1 MQRRIRQGCSVSA
14 LKLILV
20 PATLA
25 CKIRNDDEI
34 RGLIWRITTAYA
46 DVANSLTDL
55 EISKTEF
62 SEIAG
67 AKLD

>member
-1 MQRRIRQGCSVSA
+1 MSCITFKIRFSIGN
-14 LKLILV
+14 
-20 PATLA
+20 
-25 CKIRNDDEI
+25 IRNDDEI
-34 RGLIWRITTAYA
+34 RRLIWLLTTAYA
-46 DVANSLTDL
+46 DVVNSLRDL

>member
-1 MQRRIRQGCSVSA
+1 MSCISFKIHFSIGN
-14 LKLILV
+14 
-20 PATLA
+20 
-25 CKIRNDDEI
+25 IRNDDEI
-34 RGLIWRITTAYA
+34 RRLIWLITTAYA
-46 DVANSLTDL
+46 DVVNSLTDL